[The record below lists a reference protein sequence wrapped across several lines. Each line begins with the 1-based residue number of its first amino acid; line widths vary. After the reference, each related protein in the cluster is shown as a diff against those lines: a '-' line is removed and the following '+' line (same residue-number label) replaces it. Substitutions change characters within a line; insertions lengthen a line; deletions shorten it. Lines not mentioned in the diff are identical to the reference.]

1 MRAWERAAPSLAA
14 FAQADVGRRFP
25 GTSDMKDFW
34 VHLASQIGMA
44 AAGAAVTAASGA
56 NYSSLGVWA
65 GVAQAAAAIGA
76 EVFNQYSGAAAA
88 TAAPA
93 K

>member
-1 MRAWERAAPSLAA
+1 
-14 FAQADVGRRFP
+14 
-25 GTSDMKDFW
+25 MKDFW

-65 GVAQAAAAIGA
+65 GAAQAAAAIGA
-76 EVFNQYSGAAAA
+76 EIFNQFSGAAKA
-88 TAAPA
+88 TPA